1 MRVRHYMVRT
11 ANAAS
16 VELNS
21 STLGQVL
28 ARMTKHHMQQLLLV
42 NSDGEFAGEITTFI
56 LAKMLLPDSGDANQ
70 SHEEAEDETVVDVDD
85 RIMPHLGRRV
95 SDFAEH
101 DIPIMHPETPL
112 MEAVRLLAGGRL
124 RLPVVDPET
133 NKMVGVISCLT
144 VLRRYQF

>member
-11 ANAAS
+11 ENAAS
-16 VELNS
+16 VEMNS
-21 STLGQVL
+21 SKLGQVL

-56 LAKMLLPDSGDANQ
+56 LAKMLIPESGEGNQ
-70 SHEEAEDETVVDVDD
+70 SHEEADKETVVDVDD
-85 RIMPHLGRRV
+85 RIMPHLGRSV

-112 MEAVRLLAGGRL
+112 MDAVKLLASGRL